1 MIQPL
6 TANIYLQKSSASPT
20 FIYTYHSVLILYH
33 HMVHVSLQLHSILI
47 IIITPSKRGQ

>member
-1 MIQPL
+1 MIRM

-33 HMVHVSLQLHSILI
+33 RILHVSLQLHGIFI
-47 IIITPSKRGQ
+47 IIATLSK